1 MSDNLTTISSLSE
14 NSEESQPNSSNRVE
28 GFKEFNNEP
37 KPGFLSKIKTA
48 LTSKVFLIIALLVL
62 IAGVGFF
69 VYLQF
74 FTSTDFTVKD
84 PTKISQKQD
93 KYKNTNKSLDS
104 ATSTEYPNPINGVYL
119 TKDKYE
125 DVTHRKPVA
134 IMLNNHVDARPQA
147 GISQADIIY
156 EIVAE
161 GGISR
166 IMPVFHSQIPDRAGS
181 VRSARIYFM
190 QIAAEYWPIFSH
202 WGIAHRPAYELGL
215 SDEEFASLLAQGAAE
230 TDPRADARSYLDE
243 IALPV
248 ANTDTAPNMFYRE
261 EGIDAAIEHTG
272 YAKFKDVYEEFKKY
286 YPEPSWSEFQEFDTW
301 NFKDEKTEPTTPV
314 SKISYNFWDFY
325 GFDTVWD
332 YDAETNTY
340 KRTQGGVV
348 TIDRNNEE
356 EVRPVTVVV
365 QYAKETKL
373 NDVKGHLLYDVI
385 GSGNATIYQDGGK
398 INAKWSKGGARDR
411 TKFTDLS
418 GNPIEFNRGLIWVVV
433 LPDYDTVTEE

>member
-14 NSEESQPNSSNRVE
+14 DPVGSQPTDGNRVE

-37 KPGFLSKIKTA
+37 KPGFFSKIKKA

-62 IAGVGFF
+62 LAGVGYF

-93 KYKNTNKSLDS
+93 MYKNSNKSLDA

-119 TKDKYE
+119 TKEKYD
-125 DVTHRKPVA
+125 DVTQRKPIA

-166 IMPVFHSQIPDRAGS
+166 IMPVFHSQIPDRVGS

-190 QIAAEYWPIFSH
+190 QIVAEYWPIFSH

-215 SDEEFASLLAQGAAE
+215 SKEEFDSLLAQGAAE

-272 YAKFKDVYEEFKKY
+272 YAKFKDVYDEFKKY

-301 NFKDEKTEPTTPV
+301 AFKDEKVEPASPV
-314 SKISYNFWDFY
+314 NKISYNFWDFY
-325 GFDTVWD
+325 GFDTVWE
-332 YDAETNTY
+332 YDSQTNSY
-340 KRTQGGVV
+340 KRTQGGEV
-348 TIDRNNEE
+348 TVDRNNEE
-356 EVRPVTVVV
+356 EVKPVTVVI
-365 QYAKETKL
+365 QFAKETKL
-373 NDVKGHLLYDVI
+373 NDVKGHLIYDVI
-385 GSGNATIYQDGGK
+385 GSGSASIYQDGGK
-398 INAKWSKGGARDR
+398 INAKWSKGAARER

-433 LPDYDTVTEE
+433 LPDYGVVSEE